1 MKRIALGLALLALGA
16 VRPAAAADPA
26 RDPAARAAPAPPGPV
41 LTLEEAVATALEH
54 NPLLKAA
61 DAGVG
66 AAEAQVDEAR
76 SYRLPKAQ
84 LSELASR
91 STNPVV
97 VFSDLLT
104 QERFGPANFAPAF
117 LNEPPPT
124 NNWNTKLT
132 VMQPIWTGGK
142 IAGGIAAAELGAAAA
157 AADRDSARQQ
167 LSEKVIEAYSG
178 AVLAESYRRVAG
190 EALSTAEA
198 HVKLVKDMVET
209 GMVVR
214 SDLLQAEVKEF
225 ETRDML
231 IRAESQAAVARAGL
245 NLAMGQP
252 LDDVVALPESVEVPT
267 LTERDL
273 PALTDEAIDAR
284 PDLKAALARSGA
296 AEKMVQVAKAG
307 WYPEIG
313 VGGAYEANAED
324 FIGADGTN
332 WTILGTVSWDI
343 LGGFSTRPRV
353 RRASEQ
359 QRQAAEYA
367 EHLRQ
372 NAGLEVRQAYYDL
385 KASRESLVQAAKA
398 VESARASLVIVEDRY
413 KEGLTTLV
421 ELLAGQT
428 ALTAARTR
436 EVSARRDL
444 LLADARL
451 KLAIGRL

>member
-1 MKRIALGLALLALGA
+1 MKRIALGLALLALGI

-26 RDPAARAAPAPPGPV
+26 PGAAPAHSGRV
-41 LTLEEAVATALEH
+41 LTLEEAVATALER

-84 LSELASR
+84 LIEFASR
-91 STNPVV
+91 STNPVM
-97 VFSDLLT
+97 VFSDLLS

-124 NNWNTKLT
+124 NNWNTKLA

-142 IAGGIAAAELGAAAA
+142 IAGGVAAAELGAAAA
-157 AADRDSARQQ
+157 AADRDGARQQ
-167 LSEKVIEAYSG
+167 VSEKVIEAYSG

-214 SDLLQAEVKEF
+214 SDLLQAEVKEL

-231 IRAESQAAVARAGL
+231 VRAESQAAVARAGL
-245 NLAMGQP
+245 NMAMGQP
-252 LDDVVALPESVEVPT
+252 LDDVVTLPESVDLPT

-273 PALTDEAIDAR
+273 PALTEEAIGAR
-284 PDLKAALARSGA
+284 PDLKAALARAGA

-372 NAGLEVRQAYYDL
+372 KAGLEVRQAYYDL
-385 KASRESLVQAAKA
+385 KAARESLVHAARA

-428 ALTAARTR
+428 ALTASRTR
-436 EVSARRDL
+436 EVAARRDL

>member
-1 MKRIALGLALLALGA
+1 MNRIAFGLAALALGLTP
-16 VRPAAAADPA
+16 PASASDPA
-26 RDPAARAAPAPPGPV
+26 PGAAPL
-41 LTLEEAVATALEH
+41 LTLDEAVATALER

-66 AAEAQVDEAR
+66 AAEAQLDEAR
-76 SYRLPKAQ
+76 SYRLPRTQ
-84 LSELASR
+84 LIEFASR
-91 STNPVV
+91 TTNPVL

-104 QERFGPANFAPAF
+104 QERFGPANFDPAF

-124 NNWNTKLT
+124 NNWNTKLA
-132 VMQPIWTGGK
+132 VMQPVWTGGK
-142 IAGGIAAAELGAAAA
+142 IAGGVAAAEMGAAAA

-167 LSEKVIEAYSG
+167 VTEKVVEAYSG

-190 EALSTAEA
+190 EALETSRA
-198 HVKLVKDMVET
+198 HVTLVRDMVET

-214 SDLLQAEVKEF
+214 SDLLQAEVRELEAK
-225 ETRDML
+225 DML
-231 IRAESQAAVARAGL
+231 IRAESQVSVARAGL
-245 NLAMGQP
+245 NMAMGRP
-252 LDDVVALPESVEVPT
+252 LGTPATLPESIDVPT

-273 PALTDEAIDAR
+273 DALTAEAIEAR
-284 PDLKAALARSGA
+284 PDLKAAVARAGA

-307 WYPEIG
+307 FYPEIG
-313 VGGAYEANAED
+313 VGGSYEANAED

-332 WTILGTVSWDI
+332 WTIMGTISWDV
-343 LGGFSTRPRV
+343 LGGFGTRPRV
-353 RRASEQ
+353 RRAAEQ
-359 QRQAAEYA
+359 QRQATEYA
-367 EHLRQ
+367 EHLKQ
-372 NAGLEVRQAYYDL
+372 KAGLEVHQAYYEL
-385 KASRESLVQAAKA
+385 RASRESLAEAAKA
-398 VESARASLVIVEDRY
+398 VDSARASLVIVEDRY

>member
-1 MKRIALGLALLALGA
+1 MKRIALGLALLALGI
-16 VRPAAAADPA
+16 VQPAAAADPIPGA
-26 RDPAARAAPAPPGPV
+26 VPAPSGSV
-41 LTLEEAVATALEH
+41 LTLDEAVATALER
-54 NPLLKAA
+54 NPLLRVA

-66 AAEAQVDEAR
+66 AAQAQVDEAR

-84 LSELASR
+84 LSEFASR

-104 QERFGPANFAPAF
+104 QERFGPANFAPSF

-124 NNWNTKLT
+124 NNWNTKLA

-142 IAGGIAAAELGAAAA
+142 IAGGVAAAELGAAAA

-167 LSEKVIEAYSG
+167 VSQKVIEAYSG

-198 HVKLVKDMVET
+198 HVRLVKDMVET

-214 SDLLQAEVKEF
+214 SDLLQAEVKEY
-225 ETRDML
+225 ESRDML

-245 NLAMGQP
+245 NMAMGQP
-252 LDDVVALPESVEVPT
+252 LDDVVTLPESVDVPT

-273 PALTDEAIDAR
+273 PALTDEALAVR
-284 PDLKAALARSGA
+284 PDLKAAAARAGA
-296 AEKMVQVAKAG
+296 AEKMVKVAKAG

-332 WTILGTVSWDI
+332 WTIMGTVTWDI
-343 LGGFSTRPRV
+343 LGGFSTGPRV

-359 QRQAAEYA
+359 QRQAEEYA

-372 NAGLEVRQAYYDL
+372 MAGLEVRQAFYDL
-385 KASRESLVQAAKA
+385 RAARESLAQAAKA

-421 ELLAGQT
+421 ELLVGQT

-436 EVSARRDL
+436 EVSARRDM